1 MDIAD
6 ILRRTTFPR
15 VIKHTGS
22 ELPKTIM
29 AHDRII
35 WLGDLNYRVA
45 ASDLD
50 TWKAVNQGDWDGL
63 FQKDQVCELSE
74 MILLF
79 MLYASGCLQLPCFR
93 SRTLKA

>member
-1 MDIAD
+1 MVSHIYWC
-6 ILRRTTFPR
+6 F
-15 VIKHTGS
+15 VNQCS
-22 ELPKTIM
+22 
-29 AHDRII
+29 RII

-63 FQKDQVCELSE
+63 LQKDQVCELSE
-74 MILLF
+74 MMLF
-79 MLYASGCLQLPCFR
+79 FILYASGCLQLPCFR